1 MKVLLGIGFM
11 VVAYLIDGLALK
23 LLWNWFM
30 VPILGLPN
38 LSLVQS
44 IGISIVVGFLTQQHI
59 PRDKDQQ
66 QELIIYLIL
75 TPVMAVIIGYIVHLF
90 M

>member
-1 MKVLLGIGFM
+1 MEFLLGIGFM

-30 VPILGLPN
+30 VPILGLPV

-59 PRDKDQQ
+59 PRDEDQKK
-66 QELIIYLIL
+66 ELIIYFIL
-75 TPVMAVIIGYIVHLF
+75 TPVTAVIIGYIVHLF